1 MITSDEGIYKEVI
14 KYGIDCLLKEK
25 GHIDLFELNYWFI
38 GGCSFLLSSNELVFL
53 GNIRNHPDYDK
64 IVDFVESKNK
74 KLVSLSDDKLLDLG
88 SVIPLLEY

>member
-14 KYGIDCLLKEK
+14 KYGIDCLLIEK
-25 GHIDLFELNYWFI
+25 GHIDLFELNYGFI
-38 GGCSFLLSSNELVFL
+38 GGCSFLLSSNKLVFL